1 MEKFY
6 VYLLSNKNHT
16 VFYTGFT
23 NDLFRRVTEHKEK
36 LLPGF
41 TRKYNID
48 KLLYYEVYASADEAL
63 HREKQVKKYTREFKY
78 NLINSINPVWRDLYE
93 DFLENA

>member
-41 TRKYNID
+41 TKKYNID
-48 KLLYYEVYASADEAL
+48 KLFYYEMFTNGEEAK
-63 HREKQVKKYTREFKY
+63 HREKLVKKYTREFKF
-78 NLINSINPVWRDLYE
+78 NLINSINPAWRDLFE
-93 DFLENA
+93 EFL

>member
-6 VYLLSNKNHT
+6 VYLLSNKNQT

-41 TRKYNID
+41 TKKYNID
-48 KLLYYEVYASADEAL
+48 KLLYYEIFTNGEEAK
-63 HREKQVKKYTREFKY
+63 HREKQVKKYTREFKF
-78 NLINSINPVWRDLYE
+78 NLINSINPAWRDLFE
-93 DFLENA
+93 EFL